1 MTHSTLTRSVSE
13 RTRYAPRLRFGL
25 VSNRLASS
33 IQGSEDFVPRLPAEK
48 ELAAVAEKGKVT
60 STSGAASSATA
71 TANVTAAKAAGETPP
86 ALADPNNTGL
96 VLVGWSPYRLNF
108 PYQAHLRRIADQ
120 FSSLRRFMGM
130 KFPGIFV
137 WQIPSDAIENLKFRL
152 KWQDR
157 ESITD
162 FFCDTLQN
170 LQDLEKFA
178 ASNVSLSMP
187 KDSAPTDLL
196 SAQANL
202 LHELANERRTPDP
215 QGTPEDGQES
225 VGHGI
230 GRCLRGALE
239 GDPRSRRAARKDL
252 QDA

>member
-1 MTHSTLTRSVSE
+1 
-13 RTRYAPRLRFGL
+13 
-25 VSNRLASS
+25 
-33 IQGSEDFVPRLPAEK
+33 VPRLPAEK

-170 LQDLEKFA
+170 LQDLEKR
-178 ASNVSLSMP
+178 
-187 KDSAPTDLL
+187 LL
-196 SAQANL
+196 QSQPFYSV
-202 LHELANERRTPDP
+202 RRKYVTK
-215 QGTPEDGQES
+215 
-225 VGHGI
+225 
-230 GRCLRGALE
+230 LRRDIRG
-239 GDPRSRRAARKDL
+239 RAAKAMHQPSPREQRESILKPPLAAVLRLDHARSPPL
-252 QDA
+252 RSGPGSPRHTNAPQ